1 MIPRSKWGAK
11 PITRH
16 GQRID
21 PSRRTG
27 VIIHHSVTPQG
38 KSQAEVERI
47 LRSIDTFHRNKNWG
61 GIGYNVAVDYAGRIY
76 EARGVDILGAHTGG
90 RNTANYGV
98 VFIGDGRFNIPDKA
112 VEALQQVVDMFQA
125 NSRKKLQVTG
135 HGLVASTQ
143 CPGSLI
149 RSLILQG
156 RFDRPY
162 PANSPAPAPAPQP
175 APQPVPQPAPQPAQ
189 DFIIVQRGDSYWRIA
204 ARVLGVPNTARH
216 AVAIGRETARLQK
229 LNGNAALHPGQR
241 LRVR

>member
-61 GIGYNVAVDYAGRIY
+61 GIGYNVAVDYHGRIY

-90 RNTANYGV
+90 RNTPNYGV

-112 VEALQQVVDMFQA
+112 VEALKQVVDLFQA
-125 NSRKKLQVTG
+125 NSGKKLTVTG
-135 HGLVASTQ
+135 HGNVAATQ

-149 RSLILQG
+149 RAMIDRG
-156 RFDRPY
+156 EFNRPY
-162 PANSPAPAPAPQP
+162 PTTAPQPAPAPAPAP
-175 APQPVPQPAPQPAQ
+175 ARPQPAPAQ
-189 DFIIVQRGDSYWRIA
+189 DFVTVQRGDSYWRIA
-204 ARVLGVPNTARH
+204 TRLLGVANTPRQA
-216 AVAIGRETARLQK
+216 AAIGRETRRLQK